1 MSCPVMLE
9 KNINKL
15 NDLFMLLD
23 LSPSEIDNIKEI
35 SEKFPI
41 SIPPYY
47 LSLINK
53 DDKDDPIKKM
63 CIPSEFEKDLR
74 GNFDT
79 SGEAQNTV
87 ITGMQHKY
95 KETAMILSTNQC
107 AMYCRHCFRKRLV
120 GLSDEEIAKH
130 FDEMAEYIKEH
141 KEINNVLI
149 SGGDSFVN
157 SNSKIKELLE
167 LFTSIDHL
175 DFIRFGTRIPVVMPQ
190 RISEDYELLNIL
202 KQYSKKKQIYVIT
215 QFNHPNEITN
225 ESKKAVKLLQKIGI
239 VVKNQTVLLK
249 GVNDDPEIL
258 GDLLKKLTSF
268 GVVPYYIFQCRPV
281 SGVKSQ
287 FQVPFIRGYEIVE
300 KAKAMQNGQGKCFKY
315 CFSCEKG
322 KIEVL
327 GKSSDGMIFKFHE
340 AKYEED
346 QGRIFYKKIDEDTC
360 WLYDIN

>member
-1 MSCPVMLE
+1 MSCPVILE

-79 SGEAQNTV
+79 SGEGQNTV

-120 GLSDEEIAKH
+120 GLSDEEIAKN

-157 SNSKIKELLE
+157 SNSKIKE
-167 LFTSIDHL
+167 
-175 DFIRFGTRIPVVMPQ
+175 M
-190 RISEDYELLNIL
+190 
-202 KQYSKKKQIYVIT
+202 
-215 QFNHPNEITN
+215 
-225 ESKKAVKLLQKIGI
+225 
-239 VVKNQTVLLK
+239 
-249 GVNDDPEIL
+249 
-258 GDLLKKLTSF
+258 
-268 GVVPYYIFQCRPV
+268 
-281 SGVKSQ
+281 
-287 FQVPFIRGYEIVE
+287 
-300 KAKAMQNGQGKCFKY
+300 
-315 CFSCEKG
+315 
-322 KIEVL
+322 
-327 GKSSDGMIFKFHE
+327 
-340 AKYEED
+340 
-346 QGRIFYKKIDEDTC
+346 
-360 WLYDIN
+360 